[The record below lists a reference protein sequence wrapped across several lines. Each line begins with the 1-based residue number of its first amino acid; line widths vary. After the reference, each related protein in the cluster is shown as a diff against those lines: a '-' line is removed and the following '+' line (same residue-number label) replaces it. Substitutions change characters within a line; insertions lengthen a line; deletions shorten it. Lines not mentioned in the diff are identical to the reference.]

1 MTRSPR
7 SSRRTFIKTGLA
19 AGAMATAPGRI
30 LAQSSPPAAR
40 TIRAVLHGDLTVLDP
55 IWTTANMT
63 AYHGGMLY
71 DTLFGLNGDLQP
83 EPQMVEKWGVSD
95 NKLDYTFEL
104 RDGLRF
110 SDGAAVTTDDVI
122 ASVRRWA
129 ARSGSGQHMML
140 RVKDI
145 AKKDDKTFTISLK
158 EQYGLVID
166 ALCSTSTPVCYIMR
180 KKEAETSPNE
190 RITAYV
196 GSGPFTFNEAE
207 TKQGAQYVYDRNPNY
222 VPRKGGATTGMA
234 GPKIVKVDRVVYLNI
249 GDSQTAM
256 NALQAGEIDFYETP
270 PIDLIGNLE
279 TDKNLTIEVQNK
291 TGNIGWLRMNF
302 LHPPFNNPDARR
314 AMLYLLNQEDFMK
327 ATFGN
332 AKYYRKCGSNFGC
345 GVPMENDANT
355 GWFKEAPNLAK
366 AKELLAKS
374 GYKGEPIV
382 LMQATNIDFMRN
394 SADLIAGALRSIGA
408 NVQVASSD
416 WGGVV
421 QRRANKNPPDQGGWN
436 LFITWADG
444 NSVSSP
450 IALAGHSAVGDAGWF
465 GWPKDETHEKLR
477 DKWAVAASVDEKR
490 KVAAEIQENA
500 WNFVPHV
507 WLGQWVQPT
516 ARRANLKGMLYCP
529 GVLPFWNM
537 EKA

>member
-1 MTRSPR
+1 MMRS
-7 SSRRTFIKTGLA
+7 
-19 AGAMATAPGRI
+19 
-30 LAQSSPPAAR
+30 
-40 TIRAVLHGDLTVLDP
+40 
-55 IWTTANMT
+55 
-63 AYHGGMLY
+63 
-71 DTLFGLNGDLQP
+71 
-83 EPQMVEKWGVSD
+83 
-95 NKLDYTFEL
+95 
-104 RDGLRF
+104 
-110 SDGAAVTTDDVI
+110 
-122 ASVRRWA
+122 
-129 ARSGSGQHMML
+129 
-140 RVKDI
+140 VKDI
-145 AKKDDKTFTISLK
+145 SKKDDKTFQILLK
-158 EQYGLVID
+158 EPYGLVLD

-180 KKEAETSPNE
+180 KKEAETNPNE
-190 RITAYV
+190 KITAYV
-196 GSGPFTFNEAE
+196 GSGPFIFNETE

-222 VPRKGGATTGMA
+222 VPRSGGTPSGMA
-234 GPKIVKVDRVVYLNI
+234 GPKVAKVDRVIYLNM

-256 NALQAGEIDFYETP
+256 NAVQAGEIDFYETP
-270 PIDLIGNLE
+270 PIDLIDNLE
-279 TDKNLTIEVQNK
+279 KDKNLTIDVLNK

-302 LHPPFNNPDARR
+302 LHPPFNNVDARR
-314 AMLYLLNQEDFMK
+314 AMLHLLNQEDFMK

-332 AKYYRKCGSNFGC
+332 PKYYQKCSSNFGC

-355 GWFKEAPNLAK
+355 GWFKEAPNPAK

-465 GWPKDETHEKLR
+465 GWPKDEAHEKLR
-477 DKWAVAASVDEKR
+477 DKWAQAPTLEAKQAVAR
-490 KVAAEIQENA
+490 EIQENA

-516 ARRANLKGMLYCP
+516 VRRANVKGFLYCP
-529 GVLPFWNM
+529 GVIPFWNV